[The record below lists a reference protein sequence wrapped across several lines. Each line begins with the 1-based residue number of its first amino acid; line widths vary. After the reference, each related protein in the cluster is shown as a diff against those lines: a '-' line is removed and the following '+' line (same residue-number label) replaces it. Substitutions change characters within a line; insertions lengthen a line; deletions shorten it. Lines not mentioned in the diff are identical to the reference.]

1 MLYNLI
7 MNTSHYL
14 LRDSNEIFGIYNTL
28 DIAYNHLLQFMYNF
42 NRYYKLTNP
51 SKDMEYNLRLLVK
64 NFQIIHY
71 DNNMVI
77 NLYNVDNTFK
87 LVDTHSN
94 NINISTV
101 SISDF
106 ISKLENI
113 CEEINIDSNDLKL
126 FIPVNF
132 TETEV
137 VKKQNQSINDNS
149 KNISTND
156 INKEL
161 KELKEKIE
169 LLDEL
174 KENEKNSLNKIKNE
188 LKTKEE
194 QVFMEKIKNERL
206 REKFEQK
213 KEYYEKMKNKFKID
227 KELYYRIKSEIK
239 NGSRQ
244 SSNLPE
250 LFIDEYKIFLKLEED
265 NLLDMELSENLFQE
279 YLKYKPE
286 KKQNFN
292 TLYDNIFNSNINESS
307 DEESSDEESDNDS
320 NKEIKKI
327 NDKKLLFTGEL

>member
-28 DIAYNHLLQFMYNF
+28 DIAYNNLLQFMYNF

-64 NFQIIHY
+64 NFQIYHY
-71 DNNMVI
+71 ENNMII
-77 NLYNVDNTFK
+77 NIYNVDNTFK
-87 LVDTHSN
+87 LVDIN
-94 NINISTV
+94 LNDVNISTV
-101 SISDF
+101 SIIDF

-137 VKKQNQSINDNS
+137 VKKQP
-149 KNISTND
+149 TND
-156 INKEL
+156 IDKEL
-161 KELKEKIE
+161 KQLKEKIE

-174 KENEKNSLNKIKNE
+174 KENEKKSLNKIKNE

-206 REKFEQK
+206 KEKFEQK
-213 KEYYEKMKNKFKID
+213 KEYYDKMKNKFKID

-239 NGSRQ
+239 NGSRNLT
-244 SSNLPE
+244 NLPE
-250 LFIDEYKIFLKLEED
+250 LFIDEYNIFLKLEEN
-265 NLLDMELSENLFQE
+265 NLLDIELSDNLFQE

-292 TLYDNIFNSNINESS
+292 TLFDNIFTLKNDLLSDEDSS
-307 DEESSDEESDNDS
+307 DSDN
-320 NKEIKKI
+320 NNEKKKI
-327 NDKKLLFTGEL
+327 NKKVLFTGEI

>member
-14 LRDSNEIFGIYNTL
+14 LRDSNEIFGIYSKL
-28 DIAYNHLLQFMYNF
+28 DVAYNNLLQFMYNF

-71 DNNMVI
+71 DNNMII
-77 NLYNVDNTFK
+77 NIYNLDNTFK
-87 LVDTHSN
+87 LVDINSN
-94 NINISTV
+94 DVNISTV
-101 SISDF
+101 SIIDF

-137 VKKQNQSINDNS
+137 VKKQP
-149 KNISTND
+149 TNEFD
-156 INKEL
+156 KEL

-174 KENEKNSLNKIKNE
+174 KENEKKSLNKIKDE
-188 LKTKEE
+188 LKIKEE
-194 QVFMEKIKNERL
+194 KVFMEKIKNERL
-206 REKFEQK
+206 KEKFEQK

-239 NGSRQ
+239 NGSRE
-244 SSNLPE
+244 SKNLPE
-250 LFIDEYKIFLKLEED
+250 LFISVIKNI
-265 NLLDMELSENLFQE
+265 LSGLIS
-279 YLKYKPE
+279 L
-286 KKQNFN
+286 
-292 TLYDNIFNSNINESS
+292 
-307 DEESSDEESDNDS
+307 
-320 NKEIKKI
+320 
-327 NDKKLLFTGEL
+327 

>member
-14 LRDSNEIFGIYNTL
+14 LRDSNEIFGIYGKL
-28 DIAYNHLLQFMYNF
+28 DIAYNNLLQFMYNF

-71 DNNMVI
+71 DNNMII
-77 NLYNVDNTFK
+77 NIYNVDNTFK
-87 LVDTHSN
+87 LIDINSN
-94 NINISTV
+94 DVNMSTV
-101 SISDF
+101 SIIDF

-137 VKKQNQSINDNS
+137 VKKQP
-149 KNISTND
+149 TNEID
-156 INKEL
+156 KEL

-174 KENEKNSLNKIKNE
+174 KENEKKSLNKIKDE
-188 LKTKEE
+188 LKIKEE
-194 QVFMEKIKNERL
+194 KVFMEKIKNERL
-206 REKFEQK
+206 KEKFEQK

-239 NGSRQ
+239 NGSRELK
-244 SSNLPE
+244 NLPE
-250 LFIDEYKIFLKLEED
+250 LFIDEYNIFLKLEEE
-265 NLLDMELSENLFQE
+265 NLLDIELSDNLFQE

-292 TLYDNIFNSNINESS
+292 TLYDNIFKSIPNNLSDSDDDSS
-307 DEESSDEESDNDS
+307 DDESNNDS
-320 NKEIKKI
+320 DKKI
-327 NDKKLLFTGEL
+327 NDKKILFTGEL

>member
-87 LVDTHSN
+87 LVDINSN

-137 VKKQNQSINDNS
+137 VKKQSQQINDNS
-149 KNISTND
+149 KQNSTNE

-239 NGSRQ
+239 NGSRE
-244 SSNLPE
+244 SKNLPE
-250 LFIDEYKIFLKLEED
+250 LFIEEYNIFLKLEEEQ
-265 NLLDMELSENLFQE
+265 LLELESSDKLLEE
-279 YLKYKPE
+279 YLKFKPE

-292 TLYDNIFNSNINESS
+292 TLYDNIFNSNINDSS
-307 DEESSDEESDNDS
+307 DDSSSDDESDSD
-320 NKEIKKI
+320 KEIKKI
-327 NDKKLLFTGEL
+327 NDKKILFTGEL

>member
-7 MNTSHYL
+7 MNTNHYL
-14 LRDSNEIFGIYNTL
+14 LRDSNEIFGIYSTL

-87 LVDTHSN
+87 LVDIHSN
-94 NINISTV
+94 YVNISTV

-106 ISKLENI
+106 ILKLENI

-137 VKKQNQSINDNS
+137 IKKKSQPNNENTLKDV
-149 KNISTND
+149 
-156 INKEL
+156 NKEL

-174 KENEKNSLNKIKNE
+174 KETEKISLNKIKNE

-206 REKFEQK
+206 KEKFEQK

-239 NGSRQ
+239 NGNRELK
-244 SSNLPE
+244 NLPE
-250 LFIDEYKIFLKLEED
+250 LFIDEYKIFSKLEEHQILEIESSD
-265 NLLDMELSENLFQE
+265 KLLEE

-292 TLYDNIFNSNINESS
+292 TLYDNIFNSNHNESS
-307 DEESSDEESDNDS
+307 DDESSDEDSD
-320 NKEIKKI
+320 KEIKKI
-327 NDKKLLFTGEL
+327 NDKKILFTGEL

>member
-1 MLYNLI
+1 

-87 LVDTHSN
+87 LVDINSN

-137 VKKQNQSINDNS
+137 VKKQSQQINDNS
-149 KNISTND
+149 KQNSTNE

-239 NGSRQ
+239 NGSRE
-244 SSNLPE
+244 SKNLPE
-250 LFIDEYKIFLKLEED
+250 LFIEEYNIFLKLEEEQ
-265 NLLDMELSENLFQE
+265 LLELESSDKLLEE
-279 YLKYKPE
+279 YLKFKPE

-292 TLYDNIFNSNINESS
+292 TLYDNIFNSNINDSS
-307 DEESSDEESDNDS
+307 DDSSSDDESDSD
-320 NKEIKKI
+320 KEIKKI
-327 NDKKLLFTGEL
+327 NDKKILFTGEL

>member
-1 MLYNLI
+1 
-7 MNTSHYL
+7 MNTNHYL
-14 LRDSNEIFGIYNTL
+14 LRDSNEIFGIYSTL

-87 LVDTHSN
+87 LVDIHSN
-94 NINISTV
+94 YINISTV

-106 ISKLENI
+106 ILKLENI

-137 VKKQNQSINDNS
+137 IKKQP
-149 KNISTND
+149 TNENTLKD
-156 INKEL
+156 VNKEL

-174 KENEKNSLNKIKNE
+174 KETEKISLNKIKNE

-206 REKFEQK
+206 KEKFEQK

-239 NGSRQ
+239 SGSRELT
-244 SSNLPE
+244 NLPE
-250 LFIDEYKIFLKLEED
+250 LFIDEYKIFSKLEEHQILEVESSD
-265 NLLDMELSENLFQE
+265 KLLEE

-292 TLYDNIFNSNINESS
+292 TLYDNIFNSNHNESS
-307 DEESSDEESDNDS
+307 DDESSDEDSD
-320 NKEIKKI
+320 KEIKKI
-327 NDKKLLFTGEL
+327 NDKKILFTGEL

>member
-1 MLYNLI
+1 

-14 LRDSNEIFGIYNTL
+14 LRDSNEIFGIYNKL
-28 DIAYNHLLQFMYNF
+28 DIAYNNLLQFMYNF

-64 NFQIIHY
+64 NFQIYHY
-71 DNNMVI
+71 ENNMII
-77 NLYNVDNTFK
+77 NIYNVDNTFK
-87 LVDTHSN
+87 LVDIN
-94 NINISTV
+94 LNDVNISTV
-101 SISDF
+101 SIIDF

-137 VKKQNQSINDNS
+137 VKKQP
-149 KNISTND
+149 TND
-156 INKEL
+156 IDKEL
-161 KELKEKIE
+161 KQLKEKIE

-174 KENEKNSLNKIKNE
+174 KENEKKSLNKIKNE

-206 REKFEQK
+206 KEKFEQK
-213 KEYYEKMKNKFKID
+213 KEYYDKMKNKFKID

-239 NGSRQ
+239 NGSRNLT
-244 SSNLPE
+244 NLPE
-250 LFIDEYKIFLKLEED
+250 LFIDEYNIFLKLEEN
-265 NLLDMELSENLFQE
+265 NLLDIELSDNLFQE

-292 TLYDNIFNSNINESS
+292 TLYDNIFNSNPNNLSDDESSDDESDNESS
-307 DEESSDEESDNDS
+307 DDE
-320 NKEIKKI
+320 EIKKI
-327 NDKKLLFTGEL
+327 NDKKILFTGEI

>member
-239 NGSRQ
+239 NGSRELK
-244 SSNLPE
+244 NLPE
-250 LFIDEYKIFLKLEED
+250 LFIDEYNIFLKL
-265 NLLDMELSENLFQE
+265 
-279 YLKYKPE
+279 
-286 KKQNFN
+286 
-292 TLYDNIFNSNINESS
+292 
-307 DEESSDEESDNDS
+307 
-320 NKEIKKI
+320 
-327 NDKKLLFTGEL
+327 